1 MITTTQ
7 VFQCRKCQSENII
20 KNGHN
25 RSGNPQYLCKSCGAR
40 RVLTPTIRYT
50 AEQKETVLRAYT
62 ERSSLRG
69 LARTF
74 KCSRTTITRW
84 LSDKL
89 KTLPEISDTLKPADN
104 QDILELD
111 EVCSFVQR
119 KSNKAWIWTAI
130 CKRTRQIVA
139 YVIGDRSEE
148 TCKRLYDSI
157 PESYKQAH
165 TFSDFWKAYAA
176 VFPAE
181 KHTSV
186 GKETGLTNHMERWNN
201 TLRQRVRRVVR
212 KTLSFSKVW
221 WWHEKVIYWF
231 IILYNTAITSV

>member
-74 KCSRTTITRW
+74 KCSRTTITKW

-148 TCKRLYDSI
+148 TLAKDCTI
-157 PESYKQAH
+157 VFQ
-165 TFSDFWKAYAA
+165 KAIN
-176 VFPAE
+176 
-181 KHTSV
+181 KHTHLV
-186 GKETGLTNHMERWNN
+186 IFGKRMLLFFRPKN
-201 TLRQRVRRVVR
+201 TLLLA
-212 KTLSFSKVW
+212 KKLD
-221 WWHEKVIYWF
+221 
-231 IILYNTAITSV
+231 

>member
-1 MITTTQ
+1 MDD
-7 VFQCRKCQSENII
+7 S
-20 KNGHN
+20 
-25 RSGNPQYLCKSCGAR
+25 
-40 RVLTPTIRYT
+40 TIRRYLKIYQEKGLSGLLEHHYKGRSCQLD
-50 AEQKETVLRAYT
+50 ASQQEALETVLRAYT

-89 KTLPEISDTLKPADN
+89 KTLPEISDTLQPADN

-201 TLRQRVRRVVR
+201 TLRQRVGRVVR